1 MKVFKGLNFSFCG
14 HKYPFGVMVT
24 SSLGCKTKGLRVSS
38 HVRDDFLLKVFYETN
53 LILEFNI
60 RTDICLIEYC

>member
-1 MKVFKGLNFSFCG
+1 MFLFVAINTR
-14 HKYPFGVMVT
+14 FGVMVT
-24 SSLGCKTKGLRVSS
+24 SSLGCKTKGLGVLS